1 MPMNLC
7 ISPHG
12 RLFVEA
18 APDNEEGAPK
28 RITEAFPGSPTRGI
42 LHLSTAELQ
51 ASLPA
56 DFSFVRDLGRGYLTL
71 LCHPPDEAGQAEF
84 RPVSPPTEGD
94 LAAMV

>member
-18 APDNEEGAPK
+18 ALDSDEGAPK
-28 RITEAFPGSPTRGI
+28 RITEAFTESPSRGI

-51 ASLPA
+51 A
-56 DFSFVRDLGRGYLTL
+56 R
-71 LCHPPDEAGQAEF
+71 AGN
-84 RPVSPPTEGD
+84 
-94 LAAMV
+94 